1 MTPLSTPLLTRVRQA
16 LGPAKDDQRG
26 RATWPWFAV
35 AMLYAS
41 GCAFLALRQA
51 FASKY
56 MLADDVREHVFW
68 MFRYIDPALFPHDP
82 IADYFQSLAPGGYV
96 FIYWFLARVGF
107 DPLLASKL
115 IPLVLSLIATGYF
128 FGLAWRFFRSRA
140 AAALAAILF
149 CQCLWLNSDLA
160 SATPRAF
167 FYPLFV
173 AFLYYQLCG
182 SILGV
187 LVAVGLEALF
197 FPPVALLSLGVLA
210 WDCLRWHKRSRLTL
224 TRDWRAYLVIATA
237 IGLIFLCLWPYLHR
251 VSAFGSLV
259 SYSEAKQMPEF
270 GPEGRVPFFF
280 LSWWNYWIGGNGGI
294 HNLPT
299 RPPWFLAALLW
310 PVLRRFPE
318 QFPLLKAVP
327 RGARPVPQVI
337 GGALSLFALAH
348 LFLFRLYL
356 PNRYTQ
362 STTRVLMIL
371 LAGGV
376 TLGLIDAVLRWAEKR
391 RSESQQAGEVFT
403 LGAAAVLLGLM
414 AGYPMLLPNFPT
426 SGYVQGVAPGLYHFF
441 ELQPA
446 TIRIASLS
454 DEVDNLPT
462 FCRRS
467 IIIGAECAVPF
478 HPGYYLPL
486 RDRGLQIARAQYS
499 ADPAVLRE
507 CVRDQQIDF
516 WLLDRKAFSPYYWKK
531 SRLLRQLRLSVADQ
545 SLGVAQGAMPILQR
559 PPPGS
564 VVYQDAHFIVL
575 DARRL
580 LAQP

>member
-1 MTPLSTPLLTRVRQA
+1 
-16 LGPAKDDQRG
+16 
-26 RATWPWFAV
+26 
-35 AMLYAS
+35 
-41 GCAFLALRQA
+41 
-51 FASKY
+51 
-56 MLADDVREHVFW
+56 
-68 MFRYIDPALFPHDP
+68 
-82 IADYFQSLAPGGYV
+82 
-96 FIYWFLARVGF
+96 
-107 DPLLASKL
+107 
-115 IPLVLSLIATGYF
+115 
-128 FGLAWRFFRSRA
+128 
-140 AAALAAILF
+140 
-149 CQCLWLNSDLA
+149 
-160 SATPRAF
+160 
-167 FYPLFV
+167 
-173 AFLYYQLCG
+173 
-182 SILGV
+182 
-187 LVAVGLEALF
+187 
-197 FPPVALLSLGVLA
+197 
-210 WDCLRWHKRSRLTL
+210 
-224 TRDWRAYLVIATA
+224 
-237 IGLIFLCLWPYLHR
+237 
-251 VSAFGSLV
+251 
-259 SYSEAKQMPEF
+259 MPEF

-499 ADPAVLRE
+499 ADPAVLQE